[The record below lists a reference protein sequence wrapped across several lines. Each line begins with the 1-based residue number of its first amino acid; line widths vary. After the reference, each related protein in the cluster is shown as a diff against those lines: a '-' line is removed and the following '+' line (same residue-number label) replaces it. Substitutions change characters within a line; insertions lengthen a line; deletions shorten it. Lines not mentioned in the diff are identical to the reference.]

1 MSITPRSNAL
11 NCLILALKHSAKA
24 LVERFTKKFRTP
36 SWCSV
41 KVEIIAAHPIN
52 SGERK
57 YYA

>member
-41 KVEIIAAHPIN
+41 KVEIIA
-52 SGERK
+52 
-57 YYA
+57 